1 MRTEKNIH
9 LGIISWSNPKFSEL
23 TLIMRIVW
31 LTIWRITIFIWEL
44 KGLNDLL
51 EDRGIKDV
59 TINIFATL
67 SYNTNKFHV
76 TGLFCNRLQK
86 MSKCG
91 GNISDTLT
99 MPSVP
104 L

>member
-1 MRTEKNIH
+1 M
-9 LGIISWSNPKFSEL
+9 S
-23 TLIMRIVW
+23 IVW

-59 TINIFATL
+59 TIDIFAPL
-67 SYNTNKFHV
+67 LYNTNKFHV
-76 TGLFCNRLQK
+76 TGLFSNRLQK
-86 MSKCG
+86 MSKCSK
-91 GNISDTLT
+91 NISDTLT

>member
-1 MRTEKNIH
+1 
-9 LGIISWSNPKFSEL
+9 
-23 TLIMRIVW
+23 MRIVR

-76 TGLFCNRLQK
+76 TSLFSNR
-86 MSKCG
+86 
-91 GNISDTLT
+91 
-99 MPSVP
+99 
-104 L
+104 

>member
-1 MRTEKNIH
+1 M
-9 LGIISWSNPKFSEL
+9 S
-23 TLIMRIVW
+23 IVW

-59 TINIFATL
+59 TSNIFAAL

-76 TGLFCNRLQK
+76 TSLFSNRLQK
-86 MSKCG
+86 MLKCG
-91 GNISDTLT
+91 KNISDTLT

>member
-1 MRTEKNIH
+1 
-9 LGIISWSNPKFSEL
+9 
-23 TLIMRIVW
+23 MRIVR

-59 TINIFATL
+59 TINICATL

-76 TGLFCNRLQK
+76 TSLFSNRLQK
-86 MSKCG
+86 MLKCG
-91 GNISDTLT
+91 KNISDITIFL
-99 MPSVP
+99 SS
-104 L
+104 

>member
-1 MRTEKNIH
+1 
-9 LGIISWSNPKFSEL
+9 
-23 TLIMRIVW
+23 MRIVW

-86 MSKCG
+86 MSKYG

>member
-1 MRTEKNIH
+1 
-9 LGIISWSNPKFSEL
+9 
-23 TLIMRIVW
+23 MRIVR

-59 TINIFATL
+59 TINICATL

-76 TGLFCNRLQK
+76 TSLFSNRLQK

-91 GNISDTLT
+91 KNISDTLT